1 MDNLSILKGNHN
13 VKLGVEVRPVT
24 LWNDQLGGTTYSFA
38 NVDAFLRNQPSSIAF
53 NGDLSAVS
61 PFTGLSG
68 KAHLRQNFYVL
79 YAQDE
84 WKIAPALTMSY
95 GLRYEYYTP
104 MRDVNGKNVV
114 FDMLKG
120 DIVPKDTRDWYHM
133 SKGNFGPRLAF
144 SYSPARFGGK
154 TVFRAGAGYYFGP
167 GQGEDQVQPSANDR
181 IGRTITSGPLL
192 AYPLDAAGLYSSF
205 NVNDPNLGYQP
216 RAYAPGYTVPEK
228 ILSYTASVQQ
238 ELPGNAVLAVAYV
251 GSQGRNLFLRSITNK
266 IVSVGMNPVTGAAIV
281 NREFGNRFAE
291 IDYKTSG
298 GTDHYDSLQTT
309 LNRRYKSGLS
319 LGAQWTW
326 GHGIGNS
333 GGSNEAITAG
343 NPFDFGADRGSNN
356 FDVRHS
362 FNLSALYELPF
373 GRGRKFMQQAS
384 GLIDAALGGWQ
395 LGGVANARTG
405 VPIDVLIT
413 RPDVAY
419 RDDRDG
425 ALYANPVVVGGQVM
439 TTPVVNTPGGGNSR
453 NVRRPNIV
461 AGVDP
466 YLHQGLG
473 WINPAAF
480 SLPDAG
486 SFGNSG
492 RNGLKGPALQQ
503 FDLTLSKKFV
513 IAEGKN
519 IEFRSEFY
527 NILNRANFAN
537 PGNARLQQSLPG
549 GPGAS
554 GLQPG
559 QAFSA
564 GTAGSNFGVL
574 NSTVSNLVGIGTN
587 RQIQLSLRLNF

>member
-1 MDNLSILKGNHN
+1 
-13 VKLGVEVRPVT
+13 
-24 LWNDQLGGTTYSFA
+24 
-38 NVDAFLRNQPSSIAF
+38 
-53 NGDLSAVS
+53 
-61 PFTGLSG
+61 
-68 KAHLRQNFYVL
+68 
-79 YAQDE
+79 
-84 WKIAPALTMSY
+84 MSY

-104 MRDVNGKNVV
+104 MHDVNGKNVV

-133 SKGNFGPRLAF
+133 SKANFGPRLAF

-373 GRGRKFMQQAS
+373 GRGRKFMQQAP

-419 RDDRDG
+419 RDNRDG

-439 TTPVVNTPGGGNSR
+439 TTPMVNTPGGGSSR

-492 RNGLKGPALQQ
+492 RNGLTGPALQQ